1 MKAWQDR
8 FFRLNREHEV
18 ELVGSSPEKVIEV
31 LENLGWGSETS
42 AWYPDLEVTYF
53 RKGEEEMFL
62 VLETYFDPK
71 LTGQDEEVREVQEA
85 LENSGS

>member
-31 LENLGWGSETS
+31 LENLGWVSEAS
-42 AWYPDLEVTYF
+42 AWCPDLEVAYF
-53 RKGEEEMFL
+53 RKGEEEVFL

-71 LTGQDEEVREVQEA
+71 LTGQDEAVREVQEFVA
-85 LENSGS
+85 GV

>member
-31 LENLGWGSETS
+31 LENLGWVSEES
-42 AWYPDLEVTYF
+42 AWSPDLEVTYF
-53 RKGEEEMFL
+53 LKGKEEMFL
-62 VLETYFDPK
+62 ILETYFDPK
-71 LTGQDEEVREVQEA
+71 LTGQDGAVREVQELVA
-85 LENSGS
+85 GV